1 MKLRPSVASVIS
13 EHVVF
18 ELESIDRVYLNVYVP
33 RLQREA
39 GVAAF
44 FRFHRGHL
52 FASSALMDPISKDFV
67 ARLEGFAKQHRV
79 PVVQF
84 RKGERKDDVAAQ
96 YLKKFKGEEGVLFIG
111 KAQEKTR
118 VFRTERRRNSKTGAT
133 YPWLTRS
140 TAMVNNFYIY
150 CVDRDFGPFFLK
162 FCTYFPYNAKLCLN
176 GHEWLKRQLKHRGIG
191 FEALDNGLLSCADP
205 KRAQTLSNALSAE
218 KIDALLR
225 KWLRR
230 LPHPYSPA
238 DRKAGY
244 RYQISILQAEF
255 SLTQV
260 LDRPTAGRLFF
271 EEIIRENLDIG
282 RPSQVQLI
290 FGRRVNTRTPG
301 RFRTRVITEGVIPSL
316 HVDYKS
322 SRFGRSAFKPI
333 DVSWTSR
340 PSLTTASL
348 ANKPTIRSCTQLSVT
363 VNGLPPYASTIG
375 ACKRCSPP
383 WSCSA
388 RISTAFAIGN
398 CESTWLNCWASTQPH
413 IPRAE

>member
-33 RLQREA
+33 RLQREG

-44 FRFHRGHL
+44 FRCHRGHL

-67 ARLEGFAKQHRV
+67 ARMERFAKQLRV
-79 PVVQF
+79 PVVHF
-84 RKGERKDDVAAQ
+84 RKGERKDDVAAE
-96 YLKKFKGEEGVLFIG
+96 YLRKFKGEEGVLFIG

-118 VFRTERRRNSKTGAT
+118 VFRTERRRDTKTGMT

-140 TAMVNNFYIY
+140 TAMVNHFYIY
-150 CVDRDFGPFFLK
+150 AVDRDFGPFFLK
-162 FCTYFPYNAKLCLN
+162 FCTYFPYTAKLCLN

-191 FEALDNGLLSCADP
+191 FEPLDNGLLSCDDP
-205 KRAQTLSNALSAE
+205 KRAQGLSDALSAE

-230 LPHPYSPA
+230 VPHPYSPA

-244 RYQISILQAEF
+244 RYHLSILQAEF

-260 LDRPTAGRLFF
+260 LDRPAAGRLFF

-290 FGRRVNTRTPG
+290 FGRRVNIRTPG

-322 SRFGRSAFKPI
+322 SRIKQYFS
-333 DVSWTSR
+333 
-340 PSLTTASL
+340 
-348 ANKPTIRSCTQLSVT
+348 
-363 VNGLPPYASTIG
+363 
-375 ACKRCSPP
+375 
-383 WSCSA
+383 
-388 RISTAFAIGN
+388 
-398 CESTWLNCWASTQPH
+398 
-413 IPRAE
+413 